1 LLSGNPDSGI
11 LESALKIADNGT
23 GGRVFLFS
31 AFDGTRMPE
40 PTQILN
46 VAMIG
51 TGFIGKVHSNAFQQ
65 VGHFFR
71 TPYQLRLR
79 VVCGRNREKLEA
91 VASQWGWEEIATD
104 WRAVVERKDIDV
116 VDIAVPNAL
125 HAPIAIA
132 ASAAGKIVLCEKP
145 LAMSLD
151 EAQRMATA
159 ARNVPNLV
167 WFNYRRVPAV
177 AFSKILIGEGRVGQ
191 IFHYRALYLNQ
202 SGNDPAKTTG
212 WRYQRAVAGSGAMGD
227 LLSHAVDLALDLNGA
242 ITELIA
248 MTQTFVPARDVDDAV
263 MLMVRFA
270 NGSVG
275 SFEASRFATGS
286 RNRNSFEING
296 SKGMLRFS
304 LENLN
309 YLEFFD
315 ASEVANM
322 QGIRN
327 LLVTGPNHPYAENF
341 WKPGHAIGY
350 EHTFIATLGDFLGTL
365 ARKEA
370 FHPNF
375 EDALAVQRVLDA
387 AGRSVNSRG
396 WITLER

>member
-1 LLSGNPDSGI
+1 M
-11 LESALKIADNGT
+11 A
-23 GGRVFLFS
+23 
-31 AFDGTRMPE
+31 E
-40 PTQILN
+40 PKQELN

-51 TGFIGKVHSNAFQQ
+51 HGFIGKVHSNAFRQ
-65 VGHFFR
+65 VAHFFQ
-71 TPYQLRLR
+71 TPYQPRLKII
-79 VVCGRNREKLEA
+79 CGRNREKLEA
-91 VASQWGWEEIATD
+91 VASPWGWEEVATD
-104 WRAVVERKDIDV
+104 WRAIVERKDIQV

-125 HAPIAIA
+125 HAPIAMA
-132 ASAAGKIVLCEKP
+132 ALAAGKIVLCEKP

-151 EAQRMATA
+151 EAQRMAA
-159 ARNVPNLV
+159 ASRHVPTLV

-177 AFSKILIGEGRVGQ
+177 AFAKTLLNEGRVGQ

-202 SGNDPAKTTG
+202 SGNDPGKTSG

-227 LLSHAVDLALDLNGA
+227 LLSHAVDLALDLNGK

-248 MTQTFVPARDVDDAV
+248 MTQTFVPARDVEDAV
-263 MLMVRFA
+263 VMMARFA
-270 NGSVG
+270 NGSIG
-275 SFEASRFATGS
+275 SFEASRFAAGS

-296 SKGMLRFS
+296 SKGMLRFN

-315 ASEVANM
+315 ATESANL
-322 QGIRN
+322 QGVRN

-365 ARKEA
+365 ARKET

-375 EDALAVQRVLDA
+375 DDALAVQRVLDA
-387 AGRSVNSRG
+387 VQRSAESKSWV
-396 WITLER
+396 TLDQ